1 LFQGVGDTFDE
12 HTDFILSVWNTGPHY
27 CKTDMTRQNRFTER
41 CEIGKVI
48 LKEYTRTEQYLEIS
62 IGTKRLYQEVVTKQ
76 WNSYCSVMKW
86 QILQQRDTV
95 QCKEH
100 WWKNLNATLRH
111 YSFLIY

>member
-76 WNSYCSVMKW
+76 
-86 QILQQRDTV
+86 
-95 QCKEH
+95 
-100 WWKNLNATLRH
+100 
-111 YSFLIY
+111 